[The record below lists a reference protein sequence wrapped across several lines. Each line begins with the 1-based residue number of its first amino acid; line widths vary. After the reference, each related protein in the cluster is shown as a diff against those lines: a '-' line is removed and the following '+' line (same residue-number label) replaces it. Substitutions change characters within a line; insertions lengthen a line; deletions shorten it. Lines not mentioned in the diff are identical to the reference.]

1 MLVKDEIVT
10 IETPTGR
17 MSVYLFLPVLAGRF
31 PAIILWSEIYQVTA
45 PISRL
50 GRALASEGYMV
61 ACPEIYHEY
70 VSGPLSYDDEGT
82 SLGNKLKITK
92 SLQVPSDHF
101 VLLSCQVIHFLY
113 PCLITSLCQAY
124 DSDAAATIAYLLA
137 RNDCNGRIGTTGMC
151 LGGHLAV
158 PLDLRDSDTFYT

>member
-1 MLVKDEIVT
+1 MYLSFSAMLVKDEIIT

-17 MSVYLFLPVLAGRF
+17 MSIYLFLPVLAGRF

-45 PISRL
+45 PIARL
-50 GRALASEGYMV
+50 GRALAGEGYLV

-92 SLQVPSDHF
+92 SLQVPSDQYRIF
-101 VLLSCQVIHFLY
+101 LYLLSCQVIHFL
-113 PCLITSLCQAY
+113 LSLF
-124 DSDAAATIAYLLA
+124 T
-137 RNDCNGRIGTTGMC
+137 
-151 LGGHLAV
+151 
-158 PLDLRDSDTFYT
+158 

>member
-17 MSVYLFLPVLAGRF
+17 MRIYLFLPVLAGRF

-45 PISRL
+45 PIARL
-50 GRALASEGYMV
+50 GRALASEGYLV

-92 SLQVPSDHF
+92 SLQVPSD
-101 VLLSCQVIHFLY
+101 QYRIFLY
-113 PCLITSLCQAY
+113 FYHARGYTFSLSLFTNITMSGLRQRCRGY
-124 DSDAAATIAYLLA
+124 Y
-137 RNDCNGRIGTTGMC
+137 R
-151 LGGHLAV
+151 V
-158 PLDLRDSDTFYT
+158 PVGAK